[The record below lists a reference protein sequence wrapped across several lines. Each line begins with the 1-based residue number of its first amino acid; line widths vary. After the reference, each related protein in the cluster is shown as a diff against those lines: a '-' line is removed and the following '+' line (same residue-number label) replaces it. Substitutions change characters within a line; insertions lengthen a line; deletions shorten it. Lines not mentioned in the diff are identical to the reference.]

1 MDTELAFDSSHP
13 IPDVT
18 VIDVTIGL
26 AGGGADYGLVIARPL
41 KSDERSLKRLEVKIQ
56 NYVGDFFSD
65 EAARRYGTPK
75 SAPMSIVVH
84 IHKDS
89 DPEVFGR
96 LQRYEQ
102 WVRSKNIGF
111 SLKRIETP

>member
-18 VIDVTIGL
+18 AIDVTIGL

-41 KSDERSLKRLEVKIQ
+41 KGDERSLKRLEAKIQ

-65 EAARRYGTPK
+65 ESAQRYGTPN
-75 SAPMSIVVH
+75 AGPMSIVVH
-84 IHKDS
+84 IHQDS
-89 DPEVFGR
+89 DPEVFHR